1 MSVRY
6 KICQKLLVSLM
17 SKIKAYTVGQKI
29 KRLGGVAQVTSVNP
43 DGTATANWV
52 KPPKQPLNGK
62 IQKAGG
68 FAATLP
74 ALNNTLNEK
83 YVNTLTGEV
92 FNDANEGTISYETYA
107 NYETK
112 TSEPSQSFFTSP
124 AEKLGLP
131 NELSPEASRIRLHN
145 ILITDHP
152 FIQDPDDIPGGC
164 KTCWESISKMPV
176 E

>member
-6 KICQKLLVSLM
+6 KICQKMLVGTM
-17 SKIKAYTVGQKI
+17 VKKQYNVGDKV
-29 KRLGGVAQVTSVNP
+29 RRFGGVAKITAVNP

-52 KPPKQPLNGK
+52 KPPKNPLNGK

-74 ALNNTLNEK
+74 ALNVSQNN
-83 YVNTLTGEV
+83 YINPSTGEL
-92 FNDANEGTISYETYA
+92 FNKETENTVSYETYA
-107 NYETK
+107 KQETNNSGYSISK
-112 TSEPSQSFFTSP
+112 SFFTNTS
-124 AEKLGLP
+124 ERLGLP
-131 NELSPEASRIRLHN
+131 NELSPEESRIRLHN
-145 ILITDHP
+145 ILITDHK

-164 KTCWESISKMPV
+164 KTCWESIAKMPV